1 MLRRLLLTLIG
12 ITILALSAYVTWIE
26 RQIRGQSNLDQAR
39 PADVIVVMGAAA
51 YRGKPSPV
59 LKARLDHAL
68 FLHLQRFAPRI
79 LATGGAGGDPIFT
92 EASTMRDYL
101 TERGVPSESII
112 LEPQSSSTVES
123 TAAIGEIMRRM
134 GLRSCV
140 LVSDGY
146 HIFRS
151 KRMLEEQGLKVYGS
165 PRPSEPKGTWPERW
179 LYWRQA
185 FGYLLWQIGI
195 TI

>member
-1 MLRRLLLTLIG
+1 MRRSLLILCCIPL
-12 ITILALSAYVTWIE
+12 LALLFYAGWVE
-26 RQIRGQSNLDQAR
+26 RQIRMQSDLEQAR

-68 FLHLQRFAPRI
+68 FLYLQGISPRV
-79 LATGGAGGDPIFT
+79 ATTGGAGGDPVFT
-92 EASTMRDYL
+92 EAETMRDYL
-101 TERGVPSESII
+101 VARGVPSEAII
-112 LEPQSSSTVES
+112 VEPQSASTVES
-123 TAAIGEIMRRM
+123 TAAVGEIMSRM

-151 KRMLEEQGLKVYGS
+151 KRMLEERGFRVYGS
-165 PRPSEPKGTWPERW
+165 PRPSVPKGTWAERW

-185 FGYLLWQIGI
+185 FAYLLWRAGI